1 MEERKIMF
9 TIKDFLEIDYIPWY
23 KNLTDM
29 EIPFTK
35 PIEDISSNELPINGF
50 IKKGELVI
58 TNAAPLMANTEDL
71 SLFITDMAKQN
82 GAVLVLSC
90 PDDEISLPD
99 KHKQLARSCLLPII
113 QIPWTVRFADLCKT
127 VTEEIHKES
136 LTYINIF
143 KEIQEELLKAFL
155 ANKSLADAKNIISK
169 NLRCNTTIT
178 DINGNVLAGNERRND
193 MSELTLDSDNHKY
206 GHLYINAKLSAE
218 NRSTLRM
225 TLSPLLSLWF
235 YRNEIISLTE
245 QNIRDDFIWNLAN
258 GIDISSPDILR
269 SAKLMGLKLDKAYTC
284 IIMRVK
290 CSTYKNDDWIA
301 EWCDKNYIAVNKQVC
316 NFARG
321 EIMVTHV
328 GNIFLIYLE
337 NLTSNQKQDISL
349 FCDKIE
355 SFLTGSLEKIV
366 VTWGISEIHEGYTDY
381 ATLYSHA
388 KMAEEIC
395 SNNNNN
401 NQSQRYFYET
411 TILFVIMSTLSENK
425 YCTETANN
433 IIMPLITHDKEK
445 HTKLVET
452 LRVYLNC
459 KNISETARK
468 LGKHRQTLIYQLK
481 KIEELT
487 GLSLDN
493 NDELFLLEICMRLKY
508 TLI

>member
-1 MEERKIMF
+1 MF

-29 EIPFTK
+29 EIPFEK

-58 TNAAPLMANTEDL
+58 TNAAPLLANTEDL
-71 SLFITDMAKQN
+71 SLFITDLAKQK

-90 PDDEISLPD
+90 PDDEILLSD
-99 KHKQLARSCLLPII
+99 KHKQLAKNYLLPVI
-113 QIPWTVRFADLCKT
+113 QIPWSVRFADLCKT
-127 VTEEIHKES
+127 VTEEIHRDS
-136 LTYINIF
+136 MTYINVF

-169 NLRCNTTIT
+169 NLRCKATIT
-178 DINGNVLAGNERRND
+178 DIRGNVLAGGKIRND
-193 MSELTLDSDNHKY
+193 MVELILDSDNHKY
-206 GHLYINAKLSAE
+206 GHLYLNAKLSAE
-218 NRSTLRM
+218 NFATLRM

-269 SAKLMGLKLDKAYTC
+269 SAKLMGIKLSKSYTC

-290 CSTYKNDDWIA
+290 CKAYKNDDWIA
-301 EWCDKNYIAVNKQVC
+301 EWCDKNYIAISKQIR

-337 NLTSNQKQDISL
+337 NLMLNQRQDISL
-349 FCDKIE
+349 FCDKVE
-355 SFLTGSLEKIV
+355 SFLVGSLEEVI
-366 VTWGISEIHEGYTDY
+366 VTWGISEIHNGDTDY

-388 KMAEEIC
+388 KLAEEIC

-401 NQSQRYFYET
+401 QSKRYFYENT
-411 TILFVIMSTLSENK
+411 VLFAIMSALSENK
-425 YCTETANN
+425 YCTETANH
-433 IIMPLITHDKEK
+433 IIMPLIMHDREK
-445 HTKLVET
+445 HTKLVDT
-452 LRVYLNC
+452 LRVYLSC

-487 GLSLDN
+487 GMSLDN
-493 NDELFLLEICMRLKY
+493 NDELFLLEVCIRLKY
-508 TLI
+508 TLT